1 MVDKPEFY
9 IFRNYSKGIKE
20 WLEKTVYLSSYKSDK
35 QPKVVFMTGEKA
47 YAKLRSDV
55 VNGYPD
61 TAYVSFILTDATEDD
76 NQRPLGFVY
85 ENKVGEDSVEKI
97 RHPMVYTL
105 TYNVNIFTRLMSES
119 DVISYQILSNSFKN
133 HAGVII
139 VGNQW
144 AEIYGEKYSP
154 TEEINNL
161 TTEDRFIK
169 TTINLTVP
177 RAYVPFPV
185 EVIKG
190 GIIKHISMETQ
201 FTYDYDETTREFVE
215 VE

>member
-1 MVDKPEFY
+1 MLNSEVM
-9 IFRNYSKGIKE
+9 
-20 WLEKTVYLSSYKSDK
+20 LLTVFL
-35 QPKVVFMTGEKA
+35 
-47 YAKLRSDV
+47 
-55 VNGYPD
+55 
-61 TAYVSFILTDATEDD
+61 ILPTDATEDA
-76 NQRPLGFVY
+76 NQRPLGFLY
-85 ENKVGEDSVEKI
+85 ENRIENDSLIKI
-97 RHPMVYTL
+97 RHPMVYSL

-119 DVISYQILSNSFKN
+119 DIISYQILSNSFKN
-133 HAGVII
+133 HPGVIV

-169 TTINLTVP
+169 TGITLNIP

-185 EVIKG
+185 EVVKG
-190 GIIKHISMETQ
+190 GIIKKVEMETQ